1 MRFVISHF
9 AIALLSLVVSTTG
22 ALATS
27 AGHGH
32 GHGHSHSHSHRPPS
46 FRDNS
51 SGDDSAN
58 FIAVPIL
65 TYQRRL
71 YTVLQE
77 LQADNQ
83 RLDTDRMRGRM
94 PPAEYENL
102 KSEETQIRD
111 EALSVADRN
120 GGIVPAG
127 RYDALQRQVFA
138 LGRAV

>member
-9 AIALLSLVVSTTG
+9 AIALLSLAVSTTG
-22 ALATS
+22 ALAAS

-32 GHGHSHSHSHRPPS
+32 GHGHSHSHSHRPSS

-71 YTVLQE
+71 STVLQE

-83 RLDTDRMRGRM
+83 RLDADRMRGRM
-94 PPAEYENL
+94 PAAEYENL
-102 KSEETQIRD
+102 KSEATQIRD
-111 EALSVADRN
+111 EALGVADRN

-127 RYDALQRQVFA
+127 RYDAIQRQVFA